1 MVSSRNISKISKT
14 IHKILNKRGGLNT
27 FLKDSC
33 LNVHKLFIYGTLANQ
48 VRALKYVGL
57 RQVCPSFL
65 PSWSLERGLDLEA
78 LFPWAEWGRR
88 ETVWLYGSDH
98 PGCSFRFCSGWWL
111 PRGEEGRHQVMST
124 VLRNDPEAEEL
135 WHPATISVHLPFI
148 CEMCLLS
155 QPQASF
161 RWP

>member
-33 LNVHKLFIYGTLANQ
+33 LHVYKLFIYGILANQ
-48 VRALKYVGL
+48 ARALKYVGL
-57 RQVCPSFL
+57 RKVCPSFP
-65 PSWSLERGLDLEA
+65 PSWILEWGLDLDA

-88 ETVWLYGSDH
+88 ETAWLYGSDH
-98 PGCSFRFCSGWWL
+98 PLCSFHFCSGWWL
-111 PRGEEGRHQVMST
+111 PRGEVMST
-124 VLRNDPEAEEL
+124 VLRNDPVAEEL
-135 WHPATISVHLPFI
+135 RHPATVSVHLPFI

-155 QPQASF
+155 QSQASF

>member
-1 MVSSRNISKISKT
+1 MWLKNSSTYNEVVNPGFKPPWLYLTPKSLYSLYLYNGVIMVSSRNISKISKT

-33 LNVHKLFIYGTLANQ
+33 LNVHKFFIYGTLANQ

-78 LFPWAEWGRR
+78 LFP
-88 ETVWLYGSDH
+88 
-98 PGCSFRFCSGWWL
+98 
-111 PRGEEGRHQVMST
+111 
-124 VLRNDPEAEEL
+124 
-135 WHPATISVHLPFI
+135 
-148 CEMCLLS
+148 
-155 QPQASF
+155 
-161 RWP
+161 